1 MAIIRLCL
9 LAGCLLMGI
18 MIAEVSREY
27 PYIKPTIP
35 GGVTGEEKE
44 EAIRIALSNE
54 SVKEK
59 IEGLEYEVRDALAF
73 EKWMTGR
80 SLILMMF
87 IYTSTG
93 LQYAILNRITRIVL
107 MPSKWRKPQK

>member
-1 MAIIRLCL
+1 MKKRMAIICLCL
-9 LAGCLLMGI
+9 LTGCLLLGI
-18 MIAEVSREY
+18 MIAEVFRETNRQY

-44 EAIRIALSNE
+44 EATGIALSNE

-59 IEGLEYEVRDALAF
+59 IEGLEYEVRDVLAF
-73 EKWMTGR
+73 EKWMTGK

-87 IYTSTG
+87 TYISTG
-93 LQYAILNRITRIVL
+93 LQYAILRITESHGL
-107 MPSKWRKPQK
+107 F